1 MLKLLKRIITFLIV
15 LFSFGWKTS
24 NTLNYI
30 PYNVRKYNTKIINN
44 VLYVDKEL
52 LNNYV
57 FIKFYKN
64 DLVLLKKKNK
74 IKCCSSKKKEDDNLG
89 VELENLVKDIEE
101 GKYGADPL
109 KLYREIENSSTIKGQ
124 EEKKEMEEQD
134 KKINMYNVEEVINN
148 TDESLKKS
156 VRKAFYNTEID
167 ENDDQNVKKEYIMM
181 NKIEKTFDEID
192 DINNPEEKLDMDK
205 IYKKINSMNDDNNLG
220 TPFKDT
226 AKTLLKYKGLLHMP
240 FEQCLMLNNVH
251 FDWRESLD
259 HIEINIPIFEET
271 NFEDILFHFKDDYIK
286 LEVVRNKVKILLLD
300 HKLCGKIAYDEAY
313 WIITSDYKDNEKHV
327 NLILPKLGRFKYIWE
342 KLLQG

>member
-101 GKYGADPL
+101 GKYGDDPL

-226 AKTLLKYKGLLHMP
+226 AKTLLKVRNYTSISPLVP
-240 FEQCLMLNNVH
+240 FL

-286 LEVVRNKVKILLLD
+286 LEVVRN
-300 HKLCGKIAYDEAY
+300 KLCGKIAYDEAY